1 MSLRPWQILAII
13 VALAITLRLILVL
26 THINYL
32 GIDGGAYLLSVQ
44 QVLGQ
49 SPIGQDFTRPPL
61 GPGWLLVPFTS
72 VWGYDI
78 GFKVWSAVF
87 SVATVPAVYLML
99 RKLFTTPVALGGAA
113 MAAVNPLHAELLV
126 TGALPIIGF
135 GLIGV
140 AMWAL
145 MDIADGGG
153 RRAKIILTVA
163 VLATVAVN
171 MTSAGLA
178 MVVLPIFT
186 FALVIFKRVDFTE
199 RMQLLKS
206 IAFGGLAIAAM
217 SMVFLPYYLDVLPG
231 VGNLNHPGSKLF
243 FAPWG
248 NWGWFLMIASV
259 SSGLFV
265 MLKGSDYRVRAY
277 GPVLVV
283 LGLLAVIWSR
293 DEAIINVTFR
303 GRYLAAFLAYPV
315 SIEILRQFFTWVGMP
330 RNRLLAATISIAA
343 AGLAVFGFI
352 DAFHRQ
358 AYYSDQ
364 LTVETTILL
373 NAIHDI
379 DSDSPII
386 VNTVSMSWWVQAIY
400 GVKAPSPWNND
411 PPPRWTVEHEQV
423 VCILNW
429 SPGCDVEG
437 SISAIGARWL
447 VIDTSFPARNQT
459 TFASAPSDLWE
470 ATSRAPWL
478 DFVTSLGDTDVYSIP
493 PAPMMFTRSHD

>member
-1 MSLRPWQILAII
+1 MSLRPWQILSII
-13 VALAITLRLILVL
+13 VVLAITLRLILVL

-99 RKLFTTPVALGGAA
+99 RKLFTTPVALAGAA

-145 MDIADGGG
+145 MDIADDGG
-153 RRAKIILTVA
+153 RRPRIILMVA

-186 FALVIFKRVDFTE
+186 FALVIFKKVGFLE
-199 RMQLLKS
+199 RLQLLGTIS
-206 IAFGGLAIAAM
+206 LGGLAIAAM

-243 FAPWG
+243 LAPWG
-248 NWGWFLMIASV
+248 NWGWFLMVAAV

-265 MLKGSDYRVRAY
+265 MLKGSDYRLRAY
-277 GPVLVV
+277 GPVLIV
-283 LGLLAVIWSR
+283 LGVLAILWSR

-303 GRYLAAFLAYPV
+303 GRYLVAFLAYPV

-330 RNRLLAATISIAA
+330 RNRVLAATISVAA

-364 LTVETTILL
+364 LTTETTVLL
-373 NAIHDI
+373 DAIHSLDA
-379 DSDSPII
+379 DSPII

-411 PPPRWTVEHEQV
+411 PPPRWTIEHEQV

-429 SPGCDVEG
+429 EKECDVAA
-437 SISAIGARWL
+437 SILAIGARWL
-447 VIDTSFPARNQT
+447 VVDTSFPDRNQT
-459 TFASAPSDLWE
+459 VYASAPDDLWQ

-478 DFVTSLGDTDVYSIP
+478 DYAVGLGDTHVWRI
-493 PAPMMFTRSHD
+493 RSLTYDY